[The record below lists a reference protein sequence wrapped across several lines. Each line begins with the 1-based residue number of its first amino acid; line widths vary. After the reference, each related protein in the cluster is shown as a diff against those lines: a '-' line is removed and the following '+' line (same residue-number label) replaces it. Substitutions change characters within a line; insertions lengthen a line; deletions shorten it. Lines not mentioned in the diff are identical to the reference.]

1 MKQLDFLKLLT
12 GAAILVL
19 FASIFPQYA
28 QSSPLQEDVLVEA
41 TEGGKEDGQRT
52 EAVADPPQTDAQQVI
67 ESSETP
73 DEYAVQEAKISAT
86 PEAET
91 PSAVKSAKTGDEGT
105 QEAGEEEEIEG
116 EIETIPDPLK
126 PFNHLMFRFNDKLY
140 FYLLKPI
147 ARGYNAVLPE
157 KVRLSVRNA
166 LSNIATPVRFINCTL
181 QGKLKSAGTEL
192 ARFLV
197 NTTWGVLGLFDP
209 AKNYLHL
216 EKTREDFGQTL
227 GKYGIKEG
235 FYIVWPF
242 FGPSNL
248 RDTIGMTGDFL
259 ADPLFYIN
267 PRTDLGFV
275 EVNTTYPTIGTVT
288 DKVNETSLTLGMY
301 EEFKESAIDP
311 YVSMRNA
318 YFEYRRNQ
326 IKK

>member
-28 QSSPLQEDVLVEA
+28 QSSPPQEDVLVEA
-41 TEGGKEDGQRT
+41 TEGGREDVQRT
-52 EAVADPPQTDAQQVI
+52 EAVADPPQTEAQQDV
-67 ESSETP
+67 ESVETP
-73 DEYAVQEAKISAT
+73 DKNTAPEVKTSDTAK
-86 PEAET
+86 AET
-91 PSAVKSAKTGDEGT
+91 PSAVKSGETADEGA
-105 QEAGEEEEIEG
+105 EEVGEEEEIER
-116 EIETIPDPLK
+116 EIEIIPDPLK
-126 PFNHLMFRFNDKLY
+126 SFNHLMFRFNDKLY
-140 FYLLKPI
+140 FYFLKPI
-147 ARGYNAVLPE
+147 ARGYKAVLPE

-209 AKNYLHL
+209 AKNYFHL
-216 EKTREDFGQTL
+216 EKAQEDFGQTL

-235 FYIVWPF
+235 FYIIWPF
-242 FGPSNL
+242 FGPSNV
-248 RDTIGMTGDFL
+248 RDTIGMAGDFF

-275 EVNTTYPTIGTVT
+275 EVNTTYPTIGTAT
-288 DKVNETSLTLGMY
+288 DKLNETSLTLGTY

-311 YVSMRNA
+311 YVSTRNA